1 MLRLKE
7 NGNSYGDVSKYL
19 TKNRH
24 KTKSGGKWTRE
35 NVYSVLKTFM
45 NNEKITPLFVQ
56 VIDERMNIL
65 SVINKSVS
73 YGSYT
78 KKQCEVLGKIGGNY
92 FLDLQQLNTE

>member
-7 NGNSYGDVSKYL
+7 NGFSYGDVSKYL

-45 NNEKITPLFVQ
+45 KNEKITP
-56 VIDERMNIL
+56 IL
-65 SVINKSVS
+65 V
-73 YGSYT
+73 
-78 KKQCEVLGKIGGNY
+78 
-92 FLDLQQLNTE
+92 